1 MSKQYLT
8 PEAYKKFKKEL
19 QLLKTSK
26 RKEVNG
32 VLREARGLG
41 DLSENA
47 AYQEA
52 KKMQIALETRIAKL
66 EALLKFASI
75 IRKGNNKE
83 RITVGSLVTV
93 MKLTSQKEKK
103 VFQIVGS
110 IEAQPREGK
119 ISNESPL
126 GKAFLGHG
134 KGDLVLVKTP
144 SGEVKYKI
152 VDIS

>member
-8 PEAYKKFKKEL
+8 PETYRKLKKEL
-19 QLLKTSK
+19 KLLKTDK
-26 RKEVNG
+26 RKEVNEF
-32 VLREARGLG
+32 LREAKGLG

-52 KKMQIALETRIAKL
+52 KRRQIALETRVAEL
-66 EALLKFASI
+66 EALLKSASI
-75 IRKGNNKE
+75 IRKSNNKE
-83 RITVGSLVTV
+83 KISVGSLVTV
-93 MKLTSQKEKK
+93 IKLTPRREKR

-110 IEAQPREGK
+110 VEAQPAEGK

-134 KGDLVLVKTP
+134 KGDLVLVKAP

-152 VDIS
+152 IEIS